1 MVQPSPDSRQAVT
14 RRIVARTVAWAAG
27 AALLAIAAAWL
38 FGARAGAERWVTAT
52 AAALV
57 ILAIALLAAY
67 RARRGLAAMERMRG
81 LQAQIA
87 IYRVGDVL
95 ARAESDEEL
104 VRCALDAVASG
115 SGLGHWAMYLREPL
129 AGALHLFATRGLPPE
144 ASRELEPDAIGRTA
158 QSPASRAA
166 WQGEA
171 VVSSERTGASPAPE
185 YSFPSQTPGLGPAPT
200 VVSVPLIDGTETVA
214 VLQCFLPG
222 ERAVEAHDLAL
233 IRWMATQVSVGLK
246 RIRMERR
253 DQMLAHFTMGTGEI
267 LMGLD
272 LAGAV
277 TYANAA
283 AERAL
288 GASSGGLTGR
298 PLEAVAVFGAGEGP
312 FALAGASEGGR
323 EFSGEV
329 WFLRGDL
336 TRFPAEVR
344 ISPTYDRHGNLSAL
358 VLVGHDVTERRERE
372 AELTSRTQELGL
384 LNEQLQRAVTDL
396 EEARRAQ
403 SEFVANTSHELRT
416 PLNAVIGFAT
426 LIEQA
431 NYESDEEARD
441 FALRIRRSAEHLLG
455 LLNDILDLAKVE
467 AGRFQLSMTLA
478 DLRDPIREAL
488 EAVAPLAAGR
498 GLRLDPDLPDDPL
511 HARFDPVRVRQVVM
525 NLLGNALKYTD
536 KGNVRVCAWRDD
548 ATGESRIQVVDTG
561 LGISKE
567 GQRRL
572 FAKFGRVDLTLA
584 GRRAGTGLGLA
595 ISKALIQGMGGS
607 ITVESDGVGR
617 GTRATVVFPAPPA
630 EPVPE

>member
-1 MVQPSPDSRQAVT
+1 MVEARSGMSRQALA
-14 RRIVARTVAWAAG
+14 RRIVTVTVAGASG
-27 AALLAIAAAWL
+27 AALLAVLAAWL
-38 FGARAGAERWVTAT
+38 LGAFAH
-52 AAALV
+52 AAKVPVAIASGIV
-57 ILAIALLAAY
+57 VLAIAALAAW
-67 RARRGLAAMERMRG
+67 RVRRGLADMERLRG
-81 LQAQIA
+81 MQAQIA

-115 SGLGHWAMYLREPL
+115 SGIGHWAMYLRDPL
-129 AGALHLFATRGLPPE
+129 GGALRLFATRGLPPD
-144 ASRELEPDAIGRTA
+144 AGQELTPDPIARGA
-158 QSPASRAA
+158 KSPASRAA
-166 WQGEA
+166 WQADA
-171 VVSSERTGASPAPE
+171 VVLTADTGAPAYE
-185 YSFPSQTPGLGPAPT
+185 FAARTPDLGPAPA
-200 VVSVPLIDGTETVA
+200 VVSVPLIDAGETVA

-222 ERAVEAHDLAL
+222 ERRVERDDLAL

-267 LMGLD
+267 LLGLD
-272 LAGAV
+272 LAGSV

-288 GASSGGLTGR
+288 GAATGGLVGR
-298 PLEAVAVFGAGEGP
+298 PLEALVVFGAGEGP
-312 FALAGASEGGR
+312 FGLIGGTEGVR

-329 WFLRGDL
+329 WFLRGDA

-344 ISPTYDRHGNLSAL
+344 ISPTRDRHGHLNAL
-358 VLVGHDVTERRERE
+358 VLVGHDVTERLERE
-372 AELTSRTQELGL
+372 AELTSRTRELGL
-384 LNEQLQRAVTDL
+384 LNDQLHGVVTQL

-431 NYESDEEARD
+431 DYQSADEARD
-441 FALRIRRSAEHLLG
+441 FALRIRTSAEHLLA
-455 LLNDILDLAKVE
+455 LLNDILDLAKIE
-467 AGRFQLSMTLA
+467 SGRFQLSLTLG
-478 DLRDPIREAL
+478 DLRDPVREAL
-488 EAVAPLAAGR
+488 EAVGPLAAGR
-498 GLRLDPDLPDDPL
+498 GLRMNPDLPDEPLPTLIDPI
-511 HARFDPVRVRQVVM
+511 RVRQVVI

-536 KGNVRVCAWRDD
+536 RGSVGVRAWRDP
-548 ATGESRIQVVDTG
+548 ASGESRIQIVDTG
-561 LGISKE
+561 LGITKE

-595 ISKALIQGMGGS
+595 ISKALVHGMGGT

-617 GTRATVVFPAPPA
+617 GTRATVSFPAPVA
-630 EPVPE
+630 EPVQ